1 MKIRHVAL
9 LGLILMLGA
18 FRSHAQIG
26 GLLKKPTAES
36 ILADLDGG
44 LEFFAKAVVYLNE
57 ALLPAEQ
64 AAKIAA
70 EIKEKK
76 GQELT
81 AAIKAY
87 TPALE
92 KTIAELIAAKAA
104 LDARQ
109 RGLVDKANSEI
120 RKGVAKWTAL
130 GAATAIAVKN
140 GGGDAAMVAAL
151 PLAKQ
156 AIDDL
161 PALKRLLDATSE
173 LKKLKAK

>member
-18 FRSHAQIG
+18 LRSNAQLG

-44 LEFFAKAVVYLNE
+44 LDFFAKAVVYLNE
-57 ALLPAEQ
+57 AILPAEE

-81 AAIKAY
+81 AAIKAH

-92 KTIAELIAAKAA
+92 KTIAELTAAKKL
-104 LDARQ
+104 LDERQ
-109 RGLVDKANSEI
+109 RALVDKANGELK
-120 RKGVAKWTAL
+120 KGVAKWTAM

-140 GGGDAAMVAAL
+140 GGGDAGMVAAL

-156 AIDDL
+156 AMDDL
-161 PALKRLLDATSE
+161 PALKRLLDATSD
-173 LKKLKAK
+173 LKKIKAK